1 MNKLLLAALAVGGIY
16 YFTNKKSESKPSPKK
31 PNYNTEL
38 ETKGFYFGCDDGD
51 YIFMLK
57 DQVKFAEYNKYIVN
71 NLLVSDFKAINL
83 LEFFEQ
89 YLSYTAPTCLDAFQS
104 GKATKIQAVGFIT
117 LLKWVEFAILEIL
130 FDTEAAVKV
139 MKDPNFVLSSPKEEL
154 QFQEASDHY
163 LKFIEPVN
171 NELIMTYGLTEEDL
185 KKTHNYLLS

>member
-1 MNKLLLAALAVGGIY
+1 MNKLLLAALAAGGIY
-16 YFTNKKSESKPSPKK
+16 YFTKKSEPKSSIKKPS
-31 PNYNTEL
+31 YNTEL
-38 ETKGFYFGCDDGD
+38 KTKGFYFGCDEEGS
-51 YIFMLK
+51 YIFILK

-71 NLLVSDFKAINL
+71 NLLVSDFKTVNL
-83 LEFFEQ
+83 PEFFEQ
-89 YLSYTAPTCLDAFQS
+89 YLTYTAPSCVNAFQS

-154 QFQEASDHY
+154 QFQEASDYY

-171 NELIMTYGLTEEDL
+171 NELILTYSLTEEDL
-185 KKTHNYLLS
+185 KKTNNYLLS